1 MPDNFIHQLTERL
14 KEALPG
20 AYAQNKMS
28 PNVRFTGQTMPH
40 AHATR
45 ESGVLILFY
54 LKNNE
59 LYIPFIQR
67 PKYNGPHSGQIS
79 LPGGKFEPEDKD
91 LLDTALRETWEEIGV
106 GRENLQIIGRLTPTY
121 IPKSNFNVTPY
132 IAYLPQEP
140 VFTPDSYEV
149 EGIIEA
155 KVTQLIAPETID
167 LFTRTVKGI
176 QIKAPYFN
184 INNHQIWGATAMIIS
199 ELKELI
205 CHLNTIPSSSY
216 NVHNDPESQ

>member
-1 MPDNFIHQLTERL
+1 MPDNFIHQLAERL

-28 PNVRFTGQTMPH
+28 PNIRFTGHMTPNTH
-40 AHATR
+40 PTR
-45 ESGVLILFY
+45 ESSVLILFY

-79 LPGGKFEPEDKD
+79 LPGGKFEPQDKD

-106 GRENLQIIGRLTPTY
+106 GPENLQIIGRLTPTY
-121 IPKSNFNVTPY
+121 IPNSNFNVTPY
-132 IAYLPQEP
+132 IAYLPQQP
-140 VFTPDSYEV
+140 IFTPDSYEV
-149 EGIIEA
+149 DDIIEA
-155 KVTQLIAPETID
+155 RVTQLIAPETID
-167 LFTRTVKGI
+167 LLIKTVQGI
-176 QIKAPYFN
+176 QIRAPYFN
-184 INNHQIWGATAMIIS
+184 IDNHQIWGATAMIIS

-205 CHLNTIPSSSY
+205 CKLDTIPSSSC